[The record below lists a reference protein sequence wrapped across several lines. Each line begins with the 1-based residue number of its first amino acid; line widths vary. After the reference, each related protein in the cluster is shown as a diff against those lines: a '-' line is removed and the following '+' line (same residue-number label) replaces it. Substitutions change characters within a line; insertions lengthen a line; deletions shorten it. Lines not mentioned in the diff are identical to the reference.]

1 MKSACVSLQKY
12 WQIIWSLF
20 KAQFKWPL
28 LLRMVSIS
36 ILVFCFL
43 KGFSNWIEQLL
54 KTFIVAIVILTIRQI
69 QINRQIKKAQQESGK
84 KWMFEM

>member
-1 MKSACVSLQKY
+1 MA
-12 WQIIWSLF
+12 
-20 KAQFKWPL
+20 L

-54 KTFIVAIVILTIRQI
+54 IAAFIVAILTIRQI
-69 QINRQIKKAQQESGK
+69 QINNKLKKHNRIWEK
-84 KWMFEM
+84 MDV